1 MNILLD
7 DLPFNDSLYPFGAVK
22 SMVHIRIGILT
33 IFEKWQLIFPGRVFI
48 SSQQPENADTS
59 LFNKIPANIIPSAN
73 FFNQINKF
81 IMRLARKPLRLKASG
96 GIANLLCFKYFLTRP

>member
-7 DLPFNDSLYPFGAVK
+7 DLPFNESLYPFGAVK

-33 IFEKWQLIFPGRVFI
+33 IFEKWQLSFPDKVSI
-48 SSQQPENADTS
+48 SSQQPENSDTA

-73 FFNQINKF
+73 FLRQINKAVSE
-81 IMRLARKPLRLKASG
+81 IGRAHV
-96 GIANLLCFKYFLTRP
+96 